1 MKLLDTCYLI
11 DCLREDPEAILRSK
25 DLDGAATF
33 AVNLY
38 ELIFGAHL
46 GSRSRKRRMEET
58 ETLLSHLRSC
68 PSMATLRD

>member
-11 DCLREDPEAILRSK
+11 DCLREDPEAILISK

-46 GSRSRKRRMEET
+46 GSRSRK
-58 ETLLSHLRSC
+58 
-68 PSMATLRD
+68 